1 MKEKHTIGLD
11 NGDERASHT
20 KVVDVL
26 LKIAAFFVILE
37 PIWMLLPFAGFL
49 YGSVMHIEFLG
60 RNPETSWLVHFVFP
74 THTLFPVGLILIV
87 LGFAVFLLGAFQIY
101 RAKLLKKGMVTSG
114 IYKKFRHPQ
123 YLALTL
129 FGIGILLTWG
139 RFITF
144 IAFFIMM
151 WLYYFLSKSEERQC
165 VELFGDAYKIYRK
178 STYFLFPGEEALF
191 RITRKIPPFN
201 LPEWTVVT
209 LSFFLMV
216 DAAVGCG
223 FLIREIRQVSRNTIP
238 VMEGSF
244 PLSSEKKGSQEF
256 LMVKGPALQADLSKE
271 KRDEAMQ
278 KIMELM
284 ISSGKIKEAVEQFGL
299 FDTRT
304 LLVFPTPG
312 SNWHSGV
319 RGNYKTAKVNVFML
333 IIQSSVPFTG
343 NNFAEFR
350 KNWQILKVIVAQ
362 DLSYEL
368 AKTGM
373 DPVAGEVRI
382 IGPPP
387 GIVNQAFQDK
397 MEERIDFFLSGL

>member
-1 MKEKHTIGLD
+1 MKEKHTIGIN
-11 NGDERASHT
+11 NGERTSHP
-20 KVVDVL
+20 KIVDVL
-26 LKIAAFFVILE
+26 LKIAAFFIILE

-60 RNPETSWLVHFVFP
+60 RNPYTSWLVHFVFP
-74 THTLFPVGLILIV
+74 THTFFPVGLILIV
-87 LGFAVFLLGAFQIY
+87 LGFAVFLVGAFQIY
-101 RAKLLKKGMVTSG
+101 RAKFLKNGMVTNG

-165 VELFGDAYKIYRK
+165 VELFGDAYKVYRK
-178 STYFLFPGEEALF
+178 STYFLFPGEESLF
-191 RITRKIPPFN
+191 RLTRKIPTFN
-201 LPEWTVVT
+201 LPKWTVVT
-209 LSFFLMV
+209 FSFFLV
-216 DAAVGCG
+216 VATAVGSG
-223 FLIREIRQVSRNTIP
+223 FLIQEIRRASRNTIP

-244 PLSSEKKGSQEF
+244 PSSSEKKGSQKF
-256 LMVKGPALQADLSKE
+256 LMVKGPALQAAPSKE

-278 KIMELM
+278 KIMGLM
-284 ISSGKIKEAVEQFGL
+284 ISSGKIRKAIDQFDL
-299 FDTRT
+299 SDTRT

-319 RGNYKTAKVNVFML
+319 HGDYKTAKVNLFMVIL
-333 IIQSSVPFTG
+333 QTPVPFTG
-343 NNFAEFR
+343 SNFAEFS
-350 KNWQILKVIVAQ
+350 KNRQILKVIKAQ
-362 DLSYEL
+362 DLSYERTK
-368 AKTGM
+368 AGQ
-373 DPVAGEVRI
+373 DPVAGEVTI
-382 IGPPP
+382 MGPAP
-387 GIVNQAFQDK
+387 GMVNQTFEDK